1 MVQELPHT
9 KLLADVSLG
18 TLKGIGNLGGEN
30 NNLDTAAG
38 AADTFTGMLSNIIGI
53 LTIVGIIWFIITL
66 LTGAI
71 SWLSSGGDKVKL
83 EKAQKQISTGVI
95 GLVIVL
101 SAIFLADLAGTI
113 FGIPNILSISDF
125 ILELRP

>member
-18 TLKGIGNLGGEN
+18 TLKGIGKLGGEN
-30 NNLDTAAG
+30 NNLNTAAG
-38 AADTFTGMLSNIIGI
+38 AAGTFTGILSNVIGV
-53 LTIVGIIWFIITL
+53 LTILGIIWFVVIL
-66 LTGAI
+66 FLGAI
-71 SWLSSGGDKVKL
+71 GWLSSGGDKAKL
-83 EKAQKQISTGVI
+83 EKAQKQITSAII

-113 FGIPNILSISDF
+113 FGMPNILSISDF
-125 ILELRP
+125 ILKLKP